1 MASIRSRIGVDMNT
15 RGIICFAL
23 LMLGIVTMNE
33 SLLIASGVYAIA
45 EELELHRKYRKG
57 D

>member
-1 MASIRSRIGVDMNT
+1 MNT

-33 SLLIASGVYAIA
+33 GLLIASGVYAIA
-45 EELELHRKYRKG
+45 EELEFHRKYRNG
-57 D
+57 E